1 MFEYGKSAYKN
12 LQKVKIHVLIELPLL
27 AHSPNQSPVNVY
39 SNNFHCCFYLEIE
52 PVQLPAELSKFL
64 IVNGAVDNPKK
75 DQVQRA
81 PGPYPFVVSCSN

>member
-12 LQKVKIHVLIELPLL
+12 LQKVKIRVPHRAALVGTINL
-27 AHSPNQSPVNVY
+27 QSMSILTISIAV
-39 SNNFHCCFYLEIE
+39 STLKKTLE
-52 PVQLPAELSKFL
+52 PVLLPAELSKFL